1 MSSSSDAER
10 SRVRRRWLV
19 QISGHAGKNERGKW
33 GGGVARG
40 VKDVAGNSPWPS
52 GAGGGTVVWTG
63 ESGGARA
70 TRRCVTDRWGRA
82 ATGPDGQRW
91 GVGGRGVSEAAWWRV
106 PDRWAP
112 LIQCRATRFKLGFK
126 PIQNIQTVQMKFEIL
141 QTLVGSKDI
150 FPCSKN
156 LK

>member
-10 SRVRRRWLV
+10 SRVRHRWLV
-19 QISGHAGKNERGKW
+19 QISGHTGKNERGKLG

-52 GAGGGTVVWTG
+52 GAGGGTVVWKG

-91 GVGGRGVSEAAWWRV
+91 GAGGREVSKAMWRHCA
-106 PDRWAP
+106 DRRPRPA
-112 LIQCRATRFKLGFK
+112 QRRVARFEYNSNSNKLK
-126 PIQNIQTVQMKFEIL
+126 LLKNLPNI
-141 QTLVGSKDI
+141 DR
-150 FPCSKN
+150 SKN
-156 LK
+156 SLP